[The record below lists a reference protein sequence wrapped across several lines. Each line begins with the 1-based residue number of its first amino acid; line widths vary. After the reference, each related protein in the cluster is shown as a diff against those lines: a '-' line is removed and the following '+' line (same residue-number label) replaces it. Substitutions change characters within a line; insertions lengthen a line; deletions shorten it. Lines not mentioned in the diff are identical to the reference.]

1 MPKVL
6 ILNSFPCDWDPD
18 TVEGSPEN
26 AYILNCLADSGF
38 ELFILAPPGGDACGK
53 RIPYRIIKMPAPAGK
68 RGNRLKRYLNHVKFY
83 IHLNR
88 AFISEAKEILK
99 EEKFDLIWAI
109 GTPAA
114 PAAHWLGEKY
124 RIKKAVKAPG
134 VFELNSY
141 HPLIKALPLYFVDL
155 IAFSLPF
162 DRFLLVDDGTQPD
175 QVLLR
180 MGRSRDQFDIFPN
193 AYPEEWKID
202 DRKRRELREKLDIP
216 EDAVTVGWAAR
227 YHPLKGVDL
236 ITPIVR
242 EILERFSGVYFVFAG
257 FREDVFPL
265 RHLNLR
271 FLGMLPHREML
282 DFYNLI
288 DIFIQTNRASSYGLP
303 VIEAEYLGLP
313 VIGFR
318 VGASERAVVDG
329 ETGFL
334 IRPFDL
340 GEYVDRLSLL
350 ISDQNLREE
359 MGRKARKWIID
370 NHISWK
376 TRCEME
382 RKALIS
388 ILRE

>member
-26 AYILNCLADSGF
+26 AYILNCLVDSGF
-38 ELFILAPPGGDACGK
+38 DLFILAPPGGNACGK
-53 RIPYRIIKMPAPAGK
+53 RIPFRILKFPSPLGK
-68 RGNRLKRYLNHVKFY
+68 GGNKVKRYLSHVRFY
-83 IHLNR
+83 VSLNR
-88 AFISEAKEILK
+88 AFLKEAREILK
-99 EEKFDLIWAI
+99 SEKFDLIWAI
-109 GTPAA
+109 GTPSA
-114 PAAHWLGEKY
+114 PAAYRLGKKHG
-124 RIKKAVKAPG
+124 IKKIVKAPG

-141 HPLIKALPLYFVDL
+141 RPLIKALPLYFVDL

-180 MGRSRDQFDIFPN
+180 MGRHRDQFDLFPN
-193 AYPEEWKID
+193 PYPEDWKID
-202 DRKRRELREKLDIP
+202 ERRRKELRKELGIP
-216 EDAVTVGWAAR
+216 GDAVTVGWAAR

-242 EILERFSGVYFVFAG
+242 EILKRFPGAHFVFAG
-257 FREDVFPL
+257 FREDLFPL
-265 RHLNLR
+265 KHRNLR
-271 FLGMLPHREML
+271 FLGMIPHRKML
-282 DFYNLI
+282 DFFHLI
-288 DIFIQTNRASSYGLP
+288 DVFIQTNRATSFGLP

-318 VGASERAVVDG
+318 VGASERAIVDG

-340 GEYVDRLSLL
+340 REYVEKLSLL
-350 ISDQNLREE
+350 ISNKDLRAE
-359 MGRKARKWIID
+359 MSRKARKWIID

-382 RKALIS
+382 KNAL
-388 ILRE
+388 LRVMRE